1 MLTPD
6 QYVRRAEEIS
16 RPGVAGIDLLSISRL
31 MRRYE
36 DEKSDRYLIDF
47 EDVLLFLVGW
57 LESRPDV
64 AAQVREQY
72 RHFVV
77 DEYQDVS
84 PLQQRLLDL
93 WLGGRDELCVVG
105 DAHQTIYSFTGATP
119 QYLLEFGKK
128 YPQSQ
133 TVKLTRDYRST
144 PQVVQVANQVIAKG
158 RPTHSAGLTLIA
170 QRPSGPDAS
179 FVSYDDDPAEA
190 EGVVDRR
197 SEERRVG
204 KGGRR
209 VGVEGAGH

>member
-1 MLTPD
+1 MKYSHHLSLHDALP
-6 QYVRRAEEIS
+6 IF
-16 RPGVAGIDLLSISRL
+16 DLLSISRL

-93 WLGGRDELCVVG
+93 
-105 DAHQTIYSFTGATP
+105 
-119 QYLLEFGKK
+119 
-128 YPQSQ
+128 
-133 TVKLTRDYRST
+133 
-144 PQVVQVANQVIAKG
+144 
-158 RPTHSAGLTLIA
+158 
-170 QRPSGPDAS
+170 
-179 FVSYDDDPAEA
+179 
-190 EGVVDRR
+190 R

-204 KGGRR
+204 KGGS
-209 VGVEGAGH
+209 AG